1 MPQELSTYWP
11 GLPLKE
17 WRATYA
23 TLHMWAQIVGK
34 VRLALA
40 PPVNHWW
47 GVTFYV
53 TARGIT
59 TSPIP
64 YGNRTFEVEFD
75 FIGHRLFV
83 NTSDGDTRSLPLSPN
98 PVSEFYRRFMELL
111 RSLDISVKIWPVP
124 VEVEGRTSFDKDTA
138 HASYDLEY
146 ANRFWRILMQSDRV
160 FKAFRTRFTGK
171 CSPVHFFWGGFDL
184 AATRF
189 SGRPAPEHPPVPN
202 VGHFVAI
209 EAYTHEV
216 SSAGFWPGGGP
227 IQEPAYY
234 SGAYPEPED
243 YKYYRVQPDKAFYS
257 RELGE
262 FILPYEAVR
271 RAKDPD
277 SVLLDFLQSAYEAA
291 AVTGR
296 WDRAGLERKEA
307 WPRAA

>member
-1 MPQELSTYWP
+1 MPQELSPYWP
-11 GLPLKE
+11 SLPLKE
-17 WRATYA
+17 WRAAYA
-23 TLHMWAQIVGK
+23 TLHMWTQVVGK

-53 TARGIT
+53 TTRGVT

-64 YGNRTFEVEFD
+64 YRNRYFEVEFD

-83 NTSDGDTRSLPLSPN
+83 NTSDGDTRSLPLSPR
-98 PVSEFYRRFMELL
+98 PVAEFYGRFMELL
-111 RSLDISVKIWPVP
+111 RSLDIAVKVWPVP
-124 VEVEGRTSFDKDTA
+124 VEVEDRTPFDRDTT
-138 HASYDLEY
+138 HASYDPEY

-160 FKAFRTRFTGK
+160 FKSFRSRFTGK

-184 AATRF
+184 AVTRF

-209 EAYTHEV
+209 EAYTQEV

-227 IQEPAYY
+227 IQEAAYY
-234 SGAYPEPED
+234 SYAYPEPED
-243 YKYYRVQPDKAFYS
+243 YKYYGVRPDKAFYS

-271 RAKDPD
+271 RSKDPD
-277 SVLLDFLQSAYEAA
+277 RMLLDFLQSTYEAA

-307 WPRAA
+307 WPFAA